1 MSGAAETTLAAG
13 RRRPIPLAA
22 IMAAAAAASL
32 LASPAAA
39 QQQGALRRDK
49 SLGLSLTTGVDFSS
63 GRYGALEDTE
73 ILVVPFSLR
82 ARKGPIRISATL
94 PWLRL
99 DGPANIVGG
108 GEGAPIVIDPGAPTP
123 KRVREGFGDLSLG
136 VDFAIPP
143 AGLAGFQVDLG
154 IRLKL
159 PTSAKNR
166 GLSTGETDIGL
177 IADISR
183 PVGKVSPFL
192 TLGYR
197 MPGDPEGFDLRN
209 TATVS
214 AGASVALGSLVAI
227 GAYDYAGAT
236 SPLGFESHSLF
247 GALAAPVAKQV
258 TLTGYGSVG
267 LSRGAPDYGVGL
279 LVTFRAR

>member
-1 MSGAAETTLAAG
+1 MAGAADTTFGAG
-13 RRRPIPLAA
+13 SIGSIRLAA
-22 IMAAAAAASL
+22 IAAAAAASL
-32 LASPAAA
+32 LASPADA

-49 SLGLSLTTGVDFSS
+49 SLGLSLTTGADFSS
-63 GRYGALEDTE
+63 GRYGAPADTE
-73 ILVVPFSLR
+73 ILVVPLSLR
-82 ARKGPIRISATL
+82 ARKGPIRLSATL
-94 PWLRL
+94 PYLRL

-108 GEGAPIVIDPGAPTP
+108 GEGGPIVIDPNAPTP
-123 KRVREGFGDLSLG
+123 SRVREGLGDLGLG

-154 IRLKL
+154 VRLKL
-159 PTSAKNR
+159 PTSSRSR
-166 GLSTGETDIGL
+166 GLSTGKTDIGV
-177 IADISR
+177 IVDISR
-183 PVGKVSPFL
+183 PMGKVSPFL

-214 AGASVALGSLVAI
+214 AGASVTLGRLVAI

-236 SPLGFESHSLF
+236 SRLSFESHSLF
-247 GALAAPVAKQV
+247 GALAAPVARQI

-279 LVTFRAR
+279 LMTFRAR